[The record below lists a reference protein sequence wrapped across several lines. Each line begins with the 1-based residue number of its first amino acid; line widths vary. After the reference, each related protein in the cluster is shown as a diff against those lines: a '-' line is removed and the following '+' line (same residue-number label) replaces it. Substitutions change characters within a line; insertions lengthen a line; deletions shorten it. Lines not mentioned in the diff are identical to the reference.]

1 MGCMDALGMG
11 GDTQNYANAAAEQHA
26 SDIQTAKTEGYLN
39 NPNIISP
46 QGQHTV
52 TFDPG
57 TMQPT
62 ITDSLNPV
70 EKWNYDTQQRVGA
83 MGLNSLEAFGMP
95 AIDRALAAGY
105 SIPGAPQT
113 DFSAQYKPTK
123 GMTYDVNPDP
133 MQKTL
138 DYSGAP
144 DMPVANAGVRDQV
157 SRSIYDQG
165 AAMLDPQFAQQQK
178 ALDTHLSNQGVF
190 PGSEAYGGGQAA
202 LGNQRTQA
210 YNDLIQR
217 AIQGGGDAMS
227 QLFGMGLQARQE
239 GVGEINDQGNF
250 VNTAQNQDYT
260 QQMGQMT
267 GSNAAVG
274 EQYGIAGNAASLA
287 NAGRSQGLSEMAFA
301 NTAPINTMSAILSGS
316 QVQMPTSM
324 QYNPTAIESAPI
336 FQGAQATGA
345 QQAASANRMA
355 GLIGQG
361 VSMVGSGLSGG
372 GTAALM
378 A

>member
-11 GDTQNYANAAAEQHA
+11 GDSQNYKDAAAEQHA
-26 SDIQTAKTEGYLN
+26 SDIETARTEGYLN

-46 QGQHTV
+46 SGQHRV
-52 TFDPG
+52 VFDPV

-62 ITDSLNPV
+62 ITDTLNDV
-70 EKWNYDTQQRVGA
+70 EQWNYDTQQRVGA

-105 SIPGAPQT
+105 NIPGSPQT
-113 DFSAQYKPTK
+113 DFAAQYKPSK
-123 GMTYDVNPDP
+123 GMTYDINPDA
-133 MQKTL
+133 MQKSV

-157 SRSIYDQG
+157 ARSIYDQG

-190 PGSEAYGGGQAA
+190 PGSEAYGGGQSQ
-202 LGNQRTQA
+202 LGMQRNQA

-217 AIQGGGDAMS
+217 AIQGGGDAMQ
-227 QLFGMGLQARQE
+227 QLFDMGMGARQQ
-239 GVGEINDQGNF
+239 GVSEINTQGDF
-250 VNTAQNQDYT
+250 VNNAQNQDYT
-260 QQMGQMT
+260 QQMGRMT
-267 GSNAAVG
+267 GSNAAIG

-287 NAGRSQGLSEMAFA
+287 NAGRSQGLSEMSFA
-301 NTAPINTMSAILSGS
+301 KTAPINAMSAILSGT
-316 QVQMPTSM
+316 QVQQPTSM
-324 QYNPTAIESAPI
+324 QYNPSAIETAPI

-345 QQAASANRMA
+345 AQTASANRMS

-361 VSMVGSGLSGG
+361 ISAAGSI
-372 GTAALM
+372 M
-378 A
+378 